1 MSLRKLW
8 LKIIKK
14 MTFLPQE
21 YYVKCYYEY
30 YSGKKINYNNLVEF
44 NQKLTWYKVFYRPK
58 ILNVLV
64 DKFAVRNFVKDR
76 IGKGFLNECLG
87 VYTNPSEIKFDKLPN
102 QFVIKGVHGCNF
114 NLIVKDKT
122 KLNKA
127 RARIL
132 MYKWLRKNYYYK
144 GGLQWAY
151 KDIKPRLVVEKFLED
166 KEVKELIDYKFY
178 CFNGEPKFLVAQSDK
193 LGKYFYDLHW
203 NFLPF
208 SWRKNYNTPIDE
220 PSNFAELKELAVKL
234 SEGFPFVRVDF
245 YSVDGQS
252 IFGEMT
258 FYPTNARDDFYPE
271 KYNKIVGD
279 YFVLP
284 KIPDGEKFIKEHELN
299 ESY

>member
-1 MSLRKLW
+1 
-8 LKIIKK
+8 

-58 ILNVLV
+58 ILNILV
-64 DKFAVRNFVKDR
+64 DKFAVRSFVKDR
-76 IGKGFLNECLG
+76 IGKEFLNECIG
-87 VYTNPSEIKFDKLPN
+87 VYTNPSKINFDELPN

-122 KLNKA
+122 KLNKIK
-127 RARIL
+127 ARIL
-132 MYKWLRKNYYYK
+132 MYKWLSKNYYYK

-151 KDIKPRLVVEKFLED
+151 KDIKPRIVIEKFLED

-193 LGKYFYDLHW
+193 LGKYFYDLNW

-208 SWRKNYNTPIDE
+208 TWRKNYNTPIDE

>member
-58 ILNVLV
+58 ILNILV
-64 DKFAVRNFVKDR
+64 DKFAVRSFVKDR
-76 IGKGFLNECLG
+76 IGKEFLNECIG
-87 VYTNPSEIKFDKLPN
+87 VYTNPSKINFDELPN

-122 KLNKA
+122 KLNKIK
-127 RARIL
+127 ARIL
-132 MYKWLRKNYYYK
+132 MYKWLSKNYYYK

-151 KDIKPRLVVEKFLED
+151 KDIKPRIVIEKFLED

-193 LGKYFYDLHW
+193 LGKYFYDLNW

-208 SWRKNYNTPIDE
+208 TWRKNYNTPIDE